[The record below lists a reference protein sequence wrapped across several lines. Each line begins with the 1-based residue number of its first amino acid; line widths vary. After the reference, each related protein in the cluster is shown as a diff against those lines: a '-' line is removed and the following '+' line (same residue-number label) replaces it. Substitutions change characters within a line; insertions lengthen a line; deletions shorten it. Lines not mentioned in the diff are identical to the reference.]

1 MSNTTISQ
9 SGSLEPTKVV
19 IYTKLT
25 PRQAALVTSW
35 RVSASNLGPR
45 RLEDYR
51 CRMGN
56 DASRTRGDWMNPSR
70 QLHWC
75 ARSRSPTCCHSSQ
88 KYPVQTL
95 DILLRKT
102 KQVFI
107 ASKYGVRPSICDTAG
122 KFGQRNSADPG
133 E

>member
-35 RVSASNLGPR
+35 RAPASNLGPQ

-51 CRMGN
+51 CRTVN
-56 DASRTRGDWMNPSR
+56 DAGRNGCNWMNPSNHAR
-70 QLHWC
+70 FIGAQGPEAPHAVTAAKNTLSKHWKLI
-75 ARSRSPTCCHSSQ
+75 SSQ
-88 KYPVQTL
+88 
-95 DILLRKT
+95 T
-102 KQVFI
+102 KQMLSR
-107 ASKYGVRPSICDTAG
+107 ANTA
-122 KFGQRNSADPG
+122 
-133 E
+133 